1 MDCSRKCF
9 IFYSDLKRKKTDIM
23 YIILLKEFKSIKTWQ
38 RMKNAVFM
46 SHGPKDESSGMGFDI
61 PCAGLNYHDYSSMCV
76 WGGRRGVSWMG

>member
-1 MDCSRKCF
+1 
-9 IFYSDLKRKKTDIM
+9 
-23 YIILLKEFKSIKTWQ
+23 
-38 RMKNAVFM
+38 MKNAVFM